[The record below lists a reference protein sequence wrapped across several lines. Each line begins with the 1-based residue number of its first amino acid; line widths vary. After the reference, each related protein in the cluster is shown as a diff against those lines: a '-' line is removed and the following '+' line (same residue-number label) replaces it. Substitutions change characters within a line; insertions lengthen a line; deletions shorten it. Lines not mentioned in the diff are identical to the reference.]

1 MTEPAAASGRVRP
14 GFKLALRVALAAI
27 AVAFLATKL
36 PKGEIIPKQHLGF
49 TIVLLIAAVL
59 CTLLG
64 VVLSAWRWQRVL
76 MVFDVHAPLLTLTN
90 HYLAGIFV
98 GTVLPSTIGGDV
110 LRVSRASQT
119 VGSTQVSFASV
130 VLERMTGFVALPVLV
145 FTGFALKPSMLENDQ
160 AWLAITV
167 AVVTLL
173 ILAGLVF
180 AAGHPRI
187 AGRYADNENWTR
199 FIGALHVGIDRLR
212 RNPRQLGPVLGT
224 ALLYQF
230 SVVVTFMLVFRALD
244 LPIPLAGAL
253 ALSPAVLMIQVLPIT
268 LGGFGLREGALVL
281 FMHPFLEGTDVKDAR
296 VLAAGALWYGCLVL
310 VSMLGAPSFAAGRR
324 KQKQKTLEAESA

>member
-1 MTEPAAASGRVRP
+1 
-14 GFKLALRVALAAI
+14 
-27 AVAFLATKL
+27 
-36 PKGEIIPKQHLGF
+36 
-49 TIVLLIAAVL
+49 
-59 CTLLG
+59 
-64 VVLSAWRWQRVL
+64 
-76 MVFDVHAPLLTLTN
+76 
-90 HYLAGIFV
+90 
-98 GTVLPSTIGGDV
+98 
-110 LRVSRASQT
+110 
-119 VGSTQVSFASV
+119 
-130 VLERMTGFVALPVLV
+130 LPVLV
-145 FTGFALKPSMLENDQ
+145 FAGFAIKPSMLDNDH
-160 AWLAITV
+160 AWLAISI

-187 AGRYADNENWTR
+187 AGRYADNENWTK

-224 ALLYQF
+224 AILYQF

-324 KQKQKTLEAESA
+324 KQKSLEAENA

>member
-1 MTEPAAASGRVRP
+1 
-14 GFKLALRVALAAI
+14 
-27 AVAFLATKL
+27 
-36 PKGEIIPKQHLGF
+36 
-49 TIVLLIAAVL
+49 
-59 CTLLG
+59 
-64 VVLSAWRWQRVL
+64 
-76 MVFDVHAPLLTLTN
+76 
-90 HYLAGIFV
+90 
-98 GTVLPSTIGGDV
+98 
-110 LRVSRASQT
+110 
-119 VGSTQVSFASV
+119 
-130 VLERMTGFVALPVLV
+130 MTGFVALPVLV
-145 FTGFALKPSMLENDQ
+145 FTGFAIKPSMLENDQ
-160 AWLAITV
+160 AWLAVTV

-173 ILAGLVF
+173 ILVGLVF

-230 SVVVTFMLVFRALD
+230 SVVITFMLVFRALD

-324 KQKQKTLEAESA
+324 KQKTLEAESA